1 MHPELD
7 GVELKKI
14 PPPSPG
20 LPSPRP
26 VEADSAIAALCFAF
40 LFSSGFFPPP
50 PPPPLLFAFFFS
62 RDLFFG
68 NEIFALLTLRT
79 QGLAS
84 PEQTGPP
91 QQPSTPAGRRG
102 EACSIPR
109 ACFLGLGLSTF
120 LDS

>member
-14 PPPSPG
+14 PPSSPG

-26 VEADSAIAALCFAF
+26 AEADSAIAALFFALFFWF
-40 LFSSGFFPPP
+40 LSFFPPFSSF
-50 PPPPLLFAFFFS
+50 FAFFFS

-68 NEIFALLTLRT
+68 NEIFALLTFRT

-91 QQPSTPAGRRG
+91 QPPSTPAGRR
-102 EACSIPR
+102 ERR
-109 ACFLGLGLSTF
+109 AVSPGLVS
-120 LDS
+120 